1 MGECIMK
8 RYVQVVTTVDSQEA
22 AEKVAATVLQERL
35 AACVQIVP
43 CRSMYHWQGT
53 IETAAE
59 FLCVMKSRSDLLAEL
74 ENVVAGAHPYEVPE
88 LLATEVLWSGKAY
101 EGWMNGE
108 LRPPKGE

>member
-1 MGECIMK
+1 MNC
-8 RYVQVVTTVDSQEA
+8 YLQVVTTVDSRDA
-22 AEKVAATVLQERL
+22 AEKIAATVLEERL

-74 ENVVAGAHPYEVPE
+74 EKVVTGAHPYEVPE
-88 LLATEVLWSGKAY
+88 LLATEVVWSGKAY
-101 EGWMNGE
+101 EGWLKGE
-108 LRPPKGE
+108 LRSQKGE